1 MRIPD
6 EIASLIRDQFPAFDQ
21 RAVARELIDLML
33 MAQTPGE
40 IPFQSQELSRSWGVD
55 EALIWD
61 VVNALTVKGVI
72 EVCQGVVSN
81 VLICVGLKSSA
92 SAVKKR
98 SKRLDMD
105 SVKKKAIQA
114 RAADLKLKD
123 VGPAAITEIS
133 RRIPFEERNIE
144 LDMGFQGWL
153 PTALYGLDGAIFI
166 ITPDQRQQLELEHP
180 TVDMQAAFALMYDDL
195 RSERQSRPTVPNAP
209 YWIREWIKKHGANL
223 ARQQDDEAPN
233 LEDMVIEAEY

>member
-6 EIASLIRDQFPAFDQ
+6 EIASLIRDQFQAFGQ
-21 RAVARELIDLML
+21 RAVARELIDLM
-33 MAQTPGE
+33 MMSKSPGE
-40 IPFQSQELSRSWGVD
+40 IQFQAQELSMAWQVD

-61 VVNALTVKGVI
+61 VVGTLTSKGVV
-72 EVCQGVVSN
+72 EVGQGAVSN
-81 VLICVGLKSSA
+81 VLICVGIKSSA
-92 SAVKKR
+92 GAVKKR

-105 SVKKKAIQA
+105 SVRKKAIEA
-114 RAADLKLKD
+114 RAVDLKLKD

-133 RRIPFEERNIE
+133 RRIPFEDRSIQ
-144 LDMGFQGWL
+144 LSMGFQGWL

-180 TVDMQAAFALMYDDL
+180 TVDLQAAFELMYDDL
-195 RSERQSRPTVPNAP
+195 KAERQSRPTVPNAP

-223 ARQQDDEAPN
+223 TRQQDGEAPT